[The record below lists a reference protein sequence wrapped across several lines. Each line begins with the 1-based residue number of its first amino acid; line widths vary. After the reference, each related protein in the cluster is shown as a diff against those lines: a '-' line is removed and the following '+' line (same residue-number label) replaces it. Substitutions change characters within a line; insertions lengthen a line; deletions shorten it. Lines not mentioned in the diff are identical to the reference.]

1 MTTHEERLSYNE
13 ANIAEFRETGG
24 KVASFGDAPLLLLTT
39 IGAKSGEPRIAPM
52 MYLADAD
59 DPNRVY
65 VFGSN
70 GGRDTDPAWV
80 VNVREKAD
88 DLTVEIGTETVGA
101 DAEILEGPERDRI
114 YAIQSERYSAFADYQ
129 AGTDRVIPV
138 VALNLHRS

>member
-13 ANIAEFRETGG
+13 ANIAEFRATGG
-24 KVASFGDAPLLLLTT
+24 TVASFGDAPLLLLTT
-39 IGAKSGEPRIAPM
+39 TGTRSGEPRIAPM
-52 MYLADAD
+52 MYLADED

-80 VNVREKAD
+80 TNVRAKPG

-101 DAEILEGPERDRI
+101 DAEILEDPERARI
-114 YAIQSERYSAFADYQ
+114 YAIQAGRYPAFADYQ
-129 AGTDRVIPV
+129 AGTEREIPV